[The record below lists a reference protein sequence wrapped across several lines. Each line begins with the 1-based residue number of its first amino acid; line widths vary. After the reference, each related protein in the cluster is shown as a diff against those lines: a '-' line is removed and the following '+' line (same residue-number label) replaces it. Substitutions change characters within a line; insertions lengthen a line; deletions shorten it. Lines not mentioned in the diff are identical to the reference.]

1 MSAEDVSA
9 GSSRAGRRSPAD
21 PDEIPEIARGRRW
34 KIRRW
39 WERLPPGHNGIE
51 AWRLFD
57 RGALARLRR
66 ASTPLDVLD
75 EEVVFQLHH
84 GLGYGRRQAADILV
98 PVAVAACV
106 LARVAADNPARSLAA
121 VLGPPYGSRDGEP
134 PPLLS
139 PLRLKRL
146 TAARDPDD
154 LLRQLRRAVD
164 LAGDRPVDVAG
175 LGETVLDWLDPERG
189 DRVRAAFAFDYHAAA
204 HRPPGRD
211 LEPASPPA
219 A

>member
-1 MSAEDVSA
+1 MSAGDGSA
-9 GSSRAGRRSPAD
+9 SGPGRRPPVD
-21 PDEIPEIARGRRW
+21 PDDIREIHRDRRW

-66 ASTPLDVLD
+66 AATPLDVLD
-75 EEVVFQLHH
+75 EAVVFHLHDA
-84 GLGYGRRQAADILV
+84 LGYGRRHAADTLV

-106 LARVAADNPARSLAA
+106 LARLAADNPARPLAA
-121 VLGPPYGSRDGEP
+121 VLGPPYGEANAQ
-134 PPLLS
+134 PLLS

-154 LLRQLRRAVD
+154 LLRQMRRAVD

-175 LGETVLDWLDPERG
+175 LGETILDWLHPERG
-189 DRVRAAFAFDYHAAA
+189 DRARATFAFEYHAAA
-204 HRPPGRD
+204 HRPPGRAP
-211 LEPASPPA
+211 EPASPPA

>member
-1 MSAEDVSA
+1 MSEGDV
-9 GSSRAGRRSPAD
+9 GAGRRPPAD
-21 PDEIPEIARGRRW
+21 PDEIPVIARDRRW

-39 WERLPPGHNGIE
+39 WERLPPGHHGIE

-84 GLGYGRRQAADILV
+84 GLGYGRRHAADTLV

-139 PLRLKRL
+139 ALRLKRL

-154 LLRQLRRAVD
+154 LLRQMRRAVD
-164 LAGDRPVDVAG
+164 LADDRPVDVAG
-175 LGETVLDWLDPERG
+175 LGETILDWLHPERG
-189 DRVRAAFAFDYHAAA
+189 DRARATFAFEYHAAA
-204 HRPPGRD
+204 HRPPGRAP
-211 LEPASPPA
+211 EPASPPA

>member
-1 MSAEDVSA
+1 MSPEDVSA
-9 GSSRAGRRSPAD
+9 GGTRTGRRSPAD
-21 PDEIPEIARGRRW
+21 PDEIREIPRDRRW

-39 WERLPPGHNGIE
+39 WERLPPGRNGVDP
-51 AWRLFD
+51 RLLFD

-75 EEVVFQLHH
+75 EEVVYQLHH
-84 GLGYGRRQAADILV
+84 GLGYGRRQAADTLV

-106 LARVAADNPARSLAA
+106 LARVAADNPARSLAT

-154 LLRQLRRAVD
+154 LLRQMRRAVD
-164 LAGDRPVDVAG
+164 LADDRPVDVAG
-175 LGETVLDWLDPERG
+175 LAETILDWLHPEHG
-189 DRVRAAFAFDYHAAA
+189 DRVRATFAFDYHAAA
-204 HRPPGRD
+204 HRPPGRAS
-211 LEPASPPA
+211 EPASPPA

>member
-1 MSAEDVSA
+1 MSAEDGGA
-9 GSSRAGRRSPAD
+9 GGARTGRRSSAD
-21 PDEIPEIARGRRW
+21 PDEIPEIPRDRRW

-39 WERLPPGHNGIE
+39 WERLPPGRDGIDP
-51 AWRLFD
+51 RLLFD

-66 ASTPLDVLD
+66 ASTPLDILD
-75 EEVVFQLHH
+75 EPAVFQLHH
-84 GLGYGRRQAADILV
+84 ALYERRQAADTLV
-98 PVAVAACV
+98 PVAVVACV

-154 LLRQLRRAVD
+154 LLRQMRRAVD

-175 LGETVLDWLDPERG
+175 LGVTILDWLHPEHG
-189 DRVRAAFAFDYHAAA
+189 DRVRATFAFDYHAAA
-204 HRPPGRD
+204 HRPPGRAF
-211 LEPASPPA
+211 EPASPPA